1 MKQKESK
8 KQMYIRPAI
17 EIVGV
22 GIESL
27 MVEASGDHSGIGQG
41 GTVGDAKWWNFLEE
55 DEDEQEFPIGRNM
68 WED

>member
-27 MVEASGDHSGIGQG
+27 MVEASGDHSGIGQE
-41 GTVGDAKWWNFLEE
+41 GTVGDAKRWNFLE
-55 DEDEQEFPIGRNM
+55 EDEQEFPIGRNM

>member
-27 MVEASGDHSGIGQG
+27 MIEVSGDHSGIGQG
-41 GTVGDAKWWNFLEE
+41 GTVGYAKRWSFLEE

>member
-8 KQMYIRPAI
+8 KQMYIRLAI

-22 GIESL
+22 EVESL
-27 MVEASGDHSGIGQG
+27 MVQGSGDHSGIGQG
-41 GTVGDAKWWNFLEE
+41 GTVGDAKRWNFSEE
-55 DEDEQEFPIGRNM
+55 DEEEQDFPIGRNM

>member
-1 MKQKESK
+1 MKQKESN

-27 MVEASGDHSGIGQG
+27 LVEASGNHSGIGQG
-41 GTVGDAKWWNFLEE
+41 GTVGDAKRWNFLE
-55 DEDEQEFPIGRNM
+55 EDEQEFPIGRNM

>member
-1 MKQKESK
+1 
-8 KQMYIRPAI
+8 MYIRPAI

-41 GTVGDAKWWNFLEE
+41 GTVGDAKRWNFLEE
-55 DEDEQEFPIGRNM
+55 DEQKFPIGRNM

>member
-8 KQMYIRPAI
+8 KHMYICPAI

-41 GTVGDAKWWNFLEE
+41 GTVGDAKQWNFLE
-55 DEDEQEFPIGRNM
+55 EDEQEFPIGRNM

>member
-1 MKQKESK
+1 MKQKDSK

-41 GTVGDAKWWNFLEE
+41 GTVGEVKRRYFLEE

-68 WED
+68 

>member
-41 GTVGDAKWWNFLEE
+41 GTVGDAK
-55 DEDEQEFPIGRNM
+55 R
-68 WED
+68 